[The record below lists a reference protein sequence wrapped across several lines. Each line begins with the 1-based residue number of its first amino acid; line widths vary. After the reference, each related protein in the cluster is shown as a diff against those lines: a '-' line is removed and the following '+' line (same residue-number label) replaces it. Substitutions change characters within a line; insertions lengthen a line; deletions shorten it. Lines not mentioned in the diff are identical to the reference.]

1 MIKLWILCLLLVLNY
16 LVFRSKVSSIFFN
29 KKIFPLFQT
38 LFNYYFW
45 QLGTVQMIIYTNN
58 NKTPTVEQEFD
69 VCMCSLLL
77 NDIKYQRY
85 DIIKTRV
92 SPSAIGDLIWF
103 CLSYLSPLYFFPSK
117 TFSLLGFPI
126 FYSELKWV
134 VRTKIYNYVLLT
146 QTWCNRIKECLVYI
160 LNFECWT
167 SDTKSWISN
176 HESRMIL
183 LGFRS
188 IISCGY
194 FM

>member
-1 MIKLWILCLLLVLNY
+1 MSLDTKLVVLFFIK
-16 LVFRSKVSSIFFN
+16 KV
-29 KKIFPLFQT
+29 FPLFQT

-45 QLGTVQMIIYTNN
+45 QVGNVQMIIYNNN
-58 NKTPTVEQEFD
+58 NKTPTVEQEFE
-69 VCMCSLLL
+69 VCMCSSLL

-85 DIIKTRV
+85 DIIKTSV

-103 CLSYLSPLYFFPSK
+103 CLSYLSPLYFFPPQ
-117 TFSLLGFPI
+117 TFNLLGFPI

-134 VRTKIYNYVLLT
+134 VRTKIYNYVLFT
-146 QTWCNRIKECLVYI
+146 QTWSNRIKECLVYI

-167 SDTKSWISN
+167 SNTKSLISN
-176 HESRMIL
+176 HESRMIH